1 MRRSGPLHLLARW
14 ELIRR
19 RLRRTRRLVL
29 MLDFDGTLAPLRAR
43 RSQARLGSGVRRL
56 LESFARRPNTAV
68 YLISGRRLADLRR
81 HARIAGA
88 RFLGLHGWES
98 ARGLPP
104 PSRAYRMIRK
114 LKRRLA
120 PRLRNLR
127 GIELEDKGLGL
138 GLHYRLAAPHTAAL
152 ARAALR
158 QALRGFN
165 GCLRVIDGKKV
176 REVLPSENPG
186 KGAAVTSLARGWTA
200 STLAFYLGDDTSDE
214 PAFRNLPE
222 AVTVLVGRR
231 RRTAARYR
239 LRGPEEVRE
248 FLERLELEVG

>member
-1 MRRSGPLHLLARW
+1 MRRGGPLHLFARW

-127 GIELEDKGLGL
+127 GISSRTKVWGSASITGLRRPTPPRSREPPCG
-138 GLHYRLAAPHTAAL
+138 RRSAASMAACASLMGRKSGRSYL
-152 ARAALR
+152 ART
-158 QALRGFN
+158 
-165 GCLRVIDGKKV
+165 
-176 REVLPSENPG
+176 RE
-186 KGAAVTSLARGWTA
+186 R
-200 STLAFYLGDDTSDE
+200 
-214 PAFRNLPE
+214 
-222 AVTVLVGRR
+222 
-231 RRTAARYR
+231 
-239 LRGPEEVRE
+239 
-248 FLERLELEVG
+248 ERL